1 MVEPWIARDLERQQ
15 IADVEA
21 LIGAFLSNS
30 DDVPMESNREPRVA
44 LFNECRA
51 TVMSL
56 WSEKRDLQSPIATS
70 IITSLK
76 E

>member
-1 MVEPWIARDLERQQ
+1 MEKQQ

-30 DDVPMESNREPRVA
+30 NDVIMGSDREASVA
-44 LFNECRA
+44 RFNEYRA
-51 TVMSL
+51 TAMSL
-56 WSEKRDLQSPIATS
+56 WSKKRDLQSPI
-70 IITSLK
+70 ITSLK